1 MTKKEKKE
9 KILTTAEMYK
19 ELDERDKIF
28 INGYLTGKR
37 EERAKWERKPAQ
49 GGKAMFLK
57 KLAKLFKKEEGTIKV
72 PSKTQEE
79 IEKEKFLRAKKKYE
93 LKEVTLLCKGSP
105 RRVRVALSMPYP
117 DWCELQNS
125 ESWKNL
131 LRFYEEKRSEDIQ
144 SNYTKE
150 QLTAE
155 IKHL

>member
-1 MTKKEKKE
+1 MRWTKDLLAAISQANVKNVPSGNVSQRREGKKE
-9 KILTTAEMYK
+9 
-19 ELDERDKIF
+19 
-28 INGYLTGKR
+28 
-37 EERAKWERKPAQ
+37 
-49 GGKAMFLK
+49 MFLK

-105 RRVRVALSMPYP
+105 HRVRVALSMPYP

-131 LRFYEEKRSEDIQ
+131 LQFYEEKRSEDIQ
-144 SNYTKE
+144 NNYTKE
-150 QLTAE
+150 QLTVE
-155 IKHL
+155 TKHL